1 MNDILATFFLVFCR
15 ISSFMVIS
23 PGFSLKQAP
32 NLLKGLLSLSFSVT
46 VFSSLQ
52 KIVVFQNLFII
63 SLQSFKEILV
73 GMALGFIVQLVFS
86 AIEMAGQIIDFQ
98 VGFSMGSVYD
108 PGVGIQG
115 SNYGRLYYWLAL
127 AVFFFTDMHHL
138 VIDNLIQSFSI
149 IPITEMSMHGNT
161 VEGMMILFVE
171 VFKISILLAA
181 PVVLVAL
188 VTDCVLGIISR
199 SVPQINVLML
209 GMPMKILISFFFVLL
224 FMPNL
229 IESIQKVLPD
239 ISRYL
244 NEFMESLVR

>member
-1 MNDILATFFLVFCR
+1 MNDTLATFFLVFCR

-52 KIVVFQNLFII
+52 KIVVFQNLFIF

>member
-46 VFSSLQ
+46 VLSSLQ
-52 KIVVFQNLFII
+52 KIVVFQNIFIF

>member
-52 KIVVFQNLFII
+52 KIVVFQNLFIF
-63 SLQSFKEILV
+63 SLQSFREILV

-188 VTDCVLGIISR
+188 VTDCVLGIIS
-199 SVPQINVLML
+199 
-209 GMPMKILISFFFVLL
+209 
-224 FMPNL
+224 
-229 IESIQKVLPD
+229 
-239 ISRYL
+239 
-244 NEFMESLVR
+244 

>member
-52 KIVVFQNLFII
+52 KIVVFQNLFIF

-161 VEGMMILFVE
+161 VEGIMILFVE

-209 GMPMKILISFFFVLL
+209 GMSMKILISFFFVLL

>member
-46 VFSSLQ
+46 VLSSLQ
-52 KIVVFQNLFII
+52 KIVVFQNLFIF

>member
-52 KIVVFQNLFII
+52 KIVVFQNLFIF
-63 SLQSFKEILV
+63 SLQSFREILV

>member
-1 MNDILATFFLVFCR
+1 MNDILATFFLLFCR

-52 KIVVFQNLFII
+52 KIVVFQNLFIF

>member
-52 KIVVFQNLFII
+52 KIVVFQNLFIF

>member
-46 VFSSLQ
+46 VLSSLQ
-52 KIVVFQNLFII
+52 KIVVFQNLFIF

-229 IESIQKVLPD
+229 VESIQKVLPD

>member
-52 KIVVFQNLFII
+52 KIVVFQNLFIF
-63 SLQSFKEILV
+63 SLQSFREILV

-138 VIDNLIQSFSI
+138 VIDNLIQSFSV

>member
-52 KIVVFQNLFII
+52 KIVVFQNLFIF

-73 GMALGFIVQLVFS
+73 GMTLGFIVQLVFS

-224 FMPNL
+224 FMPKL

>member
-52 KIVVFQNLFII
+52 KIVVFQNLFIF

-209 GMPMKILISFFFVLL
+209 GM
-224 FMPNL
+224 
-229 IESIQKVLPD
+229 
-239 ISRYL
+239 
-244 NEFMESLVR
+244 

>member
-52 KIVVFQNLFII
+52 KIVVFQNLFIF

-73 GMALGFIVQLVFS
+73 GIALGFIVQLVFS

>member
-1 MNDILATFFLVFCR
+1 
-15 ISSFMVIS
+15 MVIS

-52 KIVVFQNLFII
+52 KIVVFQNLFIF